1 MVRECPQTDFQ
12 TDGDGLD
19 WFYSSHRDEVR
30 TRLVTGCVA
39 TALCARC
46 ASFGIVPWLRQD
58 PPFRSIEELSDLCER
73 RYSPSSPESAPD
85 PSDTFRTLGEVET
98 LEYRRDCSLCVCLFD
113 LTPNPHSEKQVVTLV
128 RSWTLFRMD
137 HHFAVNSTK
146 RVATSKHVTAVLEP
160 PQTGVEVHRVI
171 TIESDGLVIAQQRAD
186 RVGPS
191 LGSVRLDPTTIDLD
205 SVKRWLQICTD
216 GHQYY
221 CSRLFSPHLDIM
233 RLIDATTRTIVP
245 YSAATRNYLT
255 LSYVWGGVDQTFPG
269 AGCVGTQLQSLPRT
283 PDDAI
288 SLTLQLGCRYIW
300 IDSVCIDQTDQQ
312 DKRDQISIMSEIYRG
327 SFVTIIALSGH
338 DANAGLSRVSQSSL
352 LPQSSC
358 TIDGMTLLNMGP
370 TLEQLLC
377 TTKWDERAWTYQE
390 ARLSPRCILVS
401 EYGLYFECNSMH
413 CMESLDDT
421 NSPLHDAQKD
431 ALSRSKGTYTQRL
444 NLGILRNPAAR
455 PVPESDIAL
464 NIYSLLAREYS
475 HRRMTHAADKLLA
488 FSGMLQVLRE
498 MVYADGFLWG
508 LPLRHLN
515 WAMAWQAN
523 SPDDPRNENFPTW
536 TWLSNMG
543 HIWPGGPSIGTLGA
557 RPEACPF
564 DLELSIYHR
573 DSLLQR
579 MRVFKQSYKG
589 MSQEIRNFLPDD
601 PLSQPLALDLRGDL
615 DPRRDVPQS
624 QYDRLLFFESF
635 AFTFAVNKRWEEEGN
650 DWQSFFTID

>member
-1 MVRECPQTDFQ
+1 MVRECPRTDFQ
-12 TDGDGLD
+12 TDDDGLD

-30 TRLVTGCVA
+30 TRLATGCVA

-73 RYSPSSPESAPD
+73 RYTPRSPESAPD
-85 PSDTFRTLGEVET
+85 SSDTFRTLGAVET

-186 RVGPS
+186 RVGPP

-205 SVKRWLQICTD
+205 SVKRWLQI
-216 GHQYY
+216 
-221 CSRLFSPHLDIM
+221 
-233 RLIDATTRTIVP
+233 
-245 YSAATRNYLT
+245 
-255 LSYVWGGVDQTFPG
+255 
-269 AGCVGTQLQSLPRT
+269 
-283 PDDAI
+283 
-288 SLTLQLGCRYIW
+288 
-300 IDSVCIDQTDQQ
+300 
-312 DKRDQISIMSEIYRG
+312 SIMSEIYRG
-327 SFVTIIALSGH
+327 SFATIIALSGH

-358 TIDGMTLLNMGP
+358 TVDGVTLLNMGP

-455 PVPESDIAL
+455 PVAESDIAL

-475 HRRMTHAADKLLA
+475 HRRMTHASDKLLA

-523 SPDDPRNENFPTW
+523 SSDDPRNENFPTW

-543 HIWPGGPSIGTLGA
+543 QIWPGGPSIGTLGA
-557 RPEACPF
+557 KPEACSF

-573 DSLLQR
+573 PSPSQR
-579 MRVFKQSYKG
+579 FEAFGQS
-589 MSQEIRNFLPDD
+589 SESISPAVRDLLPDD
-601 PLSQPLALDLRGDL
+601 PLSQPLSLELRGDF
-615 DPRRDVPQS
+615 DIPRELPES

-635 AFTFAVNKRWEEEGN
+635 AFTFAVNQRWEEEGN
-650 DWQSFFTID
+650 DWQSFFTIDVAGHELSGITTCDPESSWDESAEQLWLLLTRHIEERLVLHNMILLKREGDCFYRADMLRLEVPLDKLWLLGKLGLHRLRGTLI